1 LIQLT
6 ERAARNFR
14 RIREDEE
21 LENDV
26 PLRVAVKGGG
36 CAGYEYVL
44 TFDNPNKRG
53 GCAGY
58 EYVLTFD
65 NPNKRDLTFESNGV
79 TIVVDKKSHIVIDG
93 LEIEWSTD
101 LSAPGPRFQNPRA
114 ASTCGC
120 STSFSIKSLEFE
132 NPVWMKN

>member
-1 LIQLT
+1 MISLT
-6 ERAARNFR
+6 DIAAKNFK

-21 LENDV
+21 LSADT

-44 TFDNPNKRG
+44 EFGQPT
-53 GCAGY
+53 
-58 EYVLTFD
+58 
-65 NPNKRDLTFESNGV
+65 KRDLLFESEGLMIV
-79 TIVVDKKSHIVIDG
+79 IDRKSHTIVDG
-93 LEIEWSTD
+93 LEIEWSGD

-120 STSFSIKSLEFE
+120 STSFSIKSVELE

>member
-6 ERAARNFR
+6 ETAAKNFK

-21 LENDV
+21 LNNDV
-26 PLRVAVKGGG
+26 PLRVAVNGGG

-44 TFDNPNKRG
+44 TFDKPNK
-53 GCAGY
+53 
-58 EYVLTFD
+58 
-65 NPNKRDLTFESNGV
+65 KDLTFESKGV
-79 TIVVDKKSHIVIDG
+79 YIVVDKKSHIVIDG
-93 LEIEWSTD
+93 VVIEWSTD

-120 STSFSIKSLEFE
+120 STSFSIKSVEV
-132 NPVWMKN
+132 NSQPVWMQ

>member
-1 LIQLT
+1 MIQLT
-6 ERAARNFR
+6 ESAARNFK

-21 LENDV
+21 LNDEV

-44 TFDNPNKRG
+44 TFDNPNKR
-53 GCAGY
+53 
-58 EYVLTFD
+58 
-65 NPNKRDLTFESNGV
+65 DLTFESKGV
-79 TIVVDKKSHIVIDG
+79 NIVVDRKSHIVIDG

-120 STSFSIKSLEFE
+120 STSFSIKPETVNSQ
-132 NPVWMKN
+132 PAWMQ

>member
-1 LIQLT
+1 MIQLT
-6 ERAARNFR
+6 ERAARNFK

-44 TFDNPNKRG
+44 TFDNPNKR
-53 GCAGY
+53 
-58 EYVLTFD
+58 
-65 NPNKRDLTFESNGV
+65 DLTFESNGV
-79 TIVVDKKSHIVIDG
+79 NIVVDKKSHIVIDG

-101 LSAPGPRFQNPRA
+101 LSSPGPRFQNPKA

-120 STSFSIKSLEFE
+120 STSFSIKPQNEFDK
-132 NPVWMKN
+132 PLWMVQ

>member
-26 PLRVAVKGGG
+26 PLRVAVKG
-36 CAGYEYVL
+36 
-44 TFDNPNKRG
+44 G

-120 STSFSIKSLEFE
+120 STSFSIKSAEI
-132 NPVWMKN
+132 NSQPAWMQ

>member
-1 LIQLT
+1 MIQLSET
-6 ERAARNFR
+6 AAKNFK

-21 LENDV
+21 LNDNV
-26 PLRVAVKGGG
+26 PLRVSVKG
-36 CAGYEYVL
+36 
-44 TFDNPNKRG
+44 G

-65 NPNKRDLTFESNGV
+65 NPNKRDLTFKSKGV

-120 STSFSIKSLEFE
+120 STSFSIKPTEVNSQ
-132 NPVWMKN
+132 PVWMQ